1 MKFCSDFDPDK
12 NNHSYHQLSFYYV
25 PYTEHTLP
33 PLILPEPHEG
43 IFSAPPPPFCKE
55 TEAQKSRVFCL
66 RSHSSQWQ
74 MQGPETV
81 LPILSKGEDTVSLLL
96 HPENIRLPCPW
107 PLCTFNLHF
116 AAGCFRADEVSSLP
130 WLCTKS
136 GGRKAARCEKD

>member
-1 MKFCSDFDPDK
+1 M
-12 NNHSYHQLSFYYV
+12 
-25 PYTEHTLP
+25 
-33 PLILPEPHEG
+33 PHPHH
-43 IFSAPPPPFCKE
+43 FVSKE

-96 HPENIRLPCPW
+96 HPEDIRLPCPW

-116 AAGCFRADEVSSLP
+116 AAGCFRADEVPPCPGSAQKVEEEKQPDVRRIEGLF
-130 WLCTKS
+130 
-136 GGRKAARCEKD
+136 GGMESDVK